1 MPVHMPDEFGTF
13 PFSRFSADE
22 FRHFYAWCAFHRVS
36 DIDLT
41 GGSPV
46 SVSRFGRRARCS
58 LHTLPSSL
66 MMPLIDELFGR
77 EVLPRVLSGNPAD
90 RTIQINGDAS
100 GRYGLK
106 RGERVRLRSHLIQG
120 TSGAEEKAISITMR
134 VIPTAIPD
142 IRTMNIEPDLL
153 AAMVSKNGLGF
164 VCGET
169 GSGKST
175 LCAALYRYIMDN
187 FPDRKIVTYE
197 DPVEYILGREG
208 DLLPPHQA
216 EIGRDVVSFAAGLR
230 SAVRRNPEIIGVGE
244 IRDNETA
251 DAAVQAGNTGH
262 LCLSTM
268 HTKSPG
274 ETLSR
279 LLGLFPSIIRDAMAW
294 SVLSLLQ
301 FILVQVLVRTNDGG
315 RRAVREYIVI
325 DDELRNKLTRMPHS
339 EWGYHIDE
347 IIRTEKRRI
356 RDYVLE
362 MYIKGEIDRSE
373 AVIFIPPGEMRQ

>member
-1 MPVHMPDEFGTF
+1 MNMPDEFGTF

-46 SVSRFGRRARCS
+46 SVSRFGRRVRCS

-142 IRTMNIEPDLL
+142 IRAMNIEPDLL
-153 AAMVSKNGLGF
+153 TAMVSKNGLGF

-197 DPVEYILGREG
+197 DPVEYVLGREG

>member
-1 MPVHMPDEFGTF
+1 MNMPDEFGTF

-347 IIRTEKRRI
+347 IIRTKKRRI

-373 AVIFIPPGEMRQ
+373 AVIFIPPGEMRL

>member
-1 MPVHMPDEFGTF
+1 MPDEFGTF

-175 LCAALYRYIMDN
+175 LCAALYRYIMDS

>member
-1 MPVHMPDEFGTF
+1 MPDEFGTF

-373 AVIFIPPGEMRQ
+373 AVIFIPLGEMRQ

>member
-1 MPVHMPDEFGTF
+1 MNMPDEFGTF

-46 SVSRFGRRARCS
+46 SVSRFGRRVRCS

-142 IRTMNIEPDLL
+142 IRAMNIEPDLL
-153 AAMVSKNGLGF
+153 TAMVSKNGLGF

-373 AVIFIPPGEMRQ
+373 AVIFIP

>member
-1 MPVHMPDEFGTF
+1 MNMPDEFGTF

-347 IIRTEKRRI
+347 IIRTKKRRI
-356 RDYVLE
+356 RDYVQE

>member
-1 MPVHMPDEFGTF
+1 MPDEFGTF

-325 DDELRNKLTRMPHS
+325 DDELRNKLTRIPHS

>member
-1 MPVHMPDEFGTF
+1 MNMPDEFGTF

-46 SVSRFGRRARCS
+46 SVSRFGRRTRCS

-347 IIRTEKRRI
+347 IIRTKKRRI

>member
-1 MPVHMPDEFGTF
+1 MNMPDEFGTF

-36 DIDLT
+36 DIDLI

-347 IIRTEKRRI
+347 IIRTKKRRI

>member
-1 MPVHMPDEFGTF
+1 MPDEFGTF

-142 IRTMNIEPDLL
+142 IRTMNIEQDLL

-356 RDYVLE
+356 WDYVLE

-373 AVIFIPPGEMRQ
+373 AVIFIPPGEIRQ

>member
-1 MPVHMPDEFGTF
+1 MPDEFGTF

-315 RRAVREYIVI
+315 RRAAREYIVI

>member
-1 MPVHMPDEFGTF
+1 MPDEFGTF

-22 FRHFYAWCAFHRVS
+22 FRHFYAWYAFHRVS

>member
-1 MPVHMPDEFGTF
+1 MHMPDEFGTF

>member
-1 MPVHMPDEFGTF
+1 MPDEFGTF

-325 DDELRNKLTRMPHS
+325 DDELRNKLTRIPHS

-356 RDYVLE
+356 RDYALE

>member
-1 MPVHMPDEFGTF
+1 MNMPDEFGTF

-46 SVSRFGRRARCS
+46 SVSRFGRRVRCS

-77 EVLPRVLSGNPAD
+77 EVIPRVLSGNPAD

-142 IRTMNIEPDLL
+142 IRAMNIEPDLL
-153 AAMVSKNGLGF
+153 TAMVSKNGLGF

>member
-1 MPVHMPDEFGTF
+1 MNMPDEFGTF

-325 DDELRNKLTRMPHS
+325 DDELRNKLTRMQHS

>member
-1 MPVHMPDEFGTF
+1 MPDEFGTF

-142 IRTMNIEPDLL
+142 IRIMNIEPDLL

>member
-1 MPVHMPDEFGTF
+1 MNMPDEFGTF

-22 FRHFYAWCAFHRVS
+22 FRHFYVWCAFHRVS

>member
-1 MPVHMPDEFGTF
+1 MPDEFGTF

-100 GRYGLK
+100 GRYSLK

>member
-1 MPVHMPDEFGTF
+1 MPDEFGTF

-142 IRTMNIEPDLL
+142 IRTMNIEPDIL

-373 AVIFIPPGEMRQ
+373 AVIFIPLGEMRQ

>member
-1 MPVHMPDEFGTF
+1 MNMPDEFGTF

-142 IRTMNIEPDLL
+142 ILTMNIEPDLL

>member
-1 MPVHMPDEFGTF
+1 MNMPDEFGTF

-356 RDYVLE
+356 RNYVLE

>member
-1 MPVHMPDEFGTF
+1 MPDEFGTF

-325 DDELRNKLTRMPHS
+325 DDELRNKLTRMQHS

>member
-1 MPVHMPDEFGTF
+1 MNMPDEFGTF

-164 VCGET
+164 VCDET

>member
-1 MPVHMPDEFGTF
+1 MPDEFGTF

-373 AVIFIPPGEMRQ
+373 AVIFIPPGKMRQ

>member
-1 MPVHMPDEFGTF
+1 MNMPDEFGTF

-197 DPVEYILGREG
+197 DPVEYILGHEG

>member
-1 MPVHMPDEFGTF
+1 MNMPDEFGTF

-46 SVSRFGRRARCS
+46 SVSRFGRRVRCS

-142 IRTMNIEPDLL
+142 IRAMNIEPDLL
-153 AAMVSKNGLGF
+153 TAMVSKNGLGF

>member
-1 MPVHMPDEFGTF
+1 MPDEFGTF

-325 DDELRNKLTRMPHS
+325 DDELRNKLTRMSHS

>member
-1 MPVHMPDEFGTF
+1 MPNEFGTF

-46 SVSRFGRRARCS
+46 SVSRFGRRVRCS

-142 IRTMNIEPDLL
+142 IRAMNIEPDLL
-153 AAMVSKNGLGF
+153 TAMVSKNGLGF

-315 RRAVREYIVI
+315 RRAVREYIVF

>member
-1 MPVHMPDEFGTF
+1 MNMPDEFGTF

-362 MYIKGEIDRSE
+362 MYIKGKIDRSE
-373 AVIFIPPGEMRQ
+373 AVIFIPPGEIRQ

>member
-1 MPVHMPDEFGTF
+1 MNMPDEFGTF

-46 SVSRFGRRARCS
+46 SVSRFGRRVRCS

-142 IRTMNIEPDLL
+142 IRAMNIEPDLL
-153 AAMVSKNGLGF
+153 TAMVSKNGLGF

-325 DDELRNKLTRMPHS
+325 DDKLRNKLTRMPHS

>member
-1 MPVHMPDEFGTF
+1 MPDEFGTF

-279 LLGLFPSIIRDAMAW
+279 LLGLLPSIIRDAMAW

>member
-1 MPVHMPDEFGTF
+1 MPDEFGTF

-22 FRHFYAWCAFHRVS
+22 FRHFYSWCAFHRVS

-46 SVSRFGRRARCS
+46 SVSRFGRRVRCS

-142 IRTMNIEPDLL
+142 IRAMNIEPDLL
-153 AAMVSKNGLGF
+153 TAMVSKNGLGF